1 MKKRKFDLA
10 PAEMSGEK
18 NINLILFG
26 EPEEV
31 QNEDSYPYETVND
44 DHCETPLRAY
54 QDIQR
59 LLGLLADRLGNSIAE
74 LKIYDPY
81 YCEGNVVKRLNSLG
95 DFKCFHLQ
103 SNIQVQP
110 LAYSMQ

>member
-1 MKKRKFDLA
+1 MLLLSCS

-31 QNEDSYPYETVND
+31 KNEDSYPYETVND

-59 LLGLLADRLGNSIAE
+59 LLGLLADRLGKSIAE

-95 DFKCFHLQ
+95 DFKCFHIQ